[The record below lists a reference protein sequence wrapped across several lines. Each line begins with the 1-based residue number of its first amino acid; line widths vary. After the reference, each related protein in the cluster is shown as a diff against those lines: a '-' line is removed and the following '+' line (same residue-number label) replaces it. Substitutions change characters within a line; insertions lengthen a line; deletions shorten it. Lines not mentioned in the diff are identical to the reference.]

1 MALRLLPFRQYD
13 EQDVVNLFAL
23 TNADVL
29 ESTTGDGA
37 GSNGVFV
44 KVNGSAGGNF
54 DQELISYGSNS
65 YLGKTDYPFVNG
77 DMYPTVQL
85 EVTVADSGDAPLG
98 LTLNQTAKTDE
109 NGEKLIY
116 NTTKKEELQ
125 AVLPGQTV
133 PVATKGIFTLSA
145 NALVSGDASD
155 FTIGQGFEVADVSGR
170 IGPVADALG
179 DASLGM
185 IIGTG
190 SRTSS
195 GGLTDQFAGD
205 YVVVKLG

>member
-29 ESTTGDGA
+29 TGTAVDGK

-44 KVNGSAGGNF
+44 KVADGNF

-65 YLGKTDYPFVNG
+65 YLGKTDYPFVG
-77 DMYPTVQL
+77 SDMYPTVQL
-85 EVTVADSGDAPLG
+85 EVTAADSGDAPLG
-98 LTLNQTAKTDE
+98 LTLNQTAQADE
-109 NGEKLIY
+109 NGEKLLY

-125 AVLPGQTV
+125 AVLPGQAV
-133 PVATKGIFTLSA
+133 PIATKGIFTLGV
-145 NALVSGDASD
+145 NAIDGGAASI
-155 FTIGQGFEVADVSGR
+155 FTIGGGFEVSTADGKISG
-170 IGPVADALG
+170 VADALG
-179 DASLGM
+179 DSSLGM
-185 IIGTG
+185 VIGTG
-190 SRTSS
+190 SRTNS
-195 GGLTDQFAGD
+195 GGLTDQFSGD

>member
-13 EQDVVNLFAL
+13 EQDVINMFAL
-23 TNADVL
+23 QNADVL
-29 ESTTGDGA
+29 DSTTGDGA

-44 KVNGSAGGNF
+44 KITDGDF
-54 DQELISYGSNS
+54 DQDLITYSNNS
-65 YLGKTDYPFVNG
+65 YLGNTTQPFVGG

-85 EVTVADSGDAPLG
+85 EVGVAGSGEAPLG

-125 AVLPGQTV
+125 SVLPGQSV
-133 PVATKGIFTLSA
+133 PVATKGVFTIGINGLE
-145 NALVSGDASD
+145 ASD
-155 FTIGQGFEVADVSGR
+155 NAAFTVGQGFEVAGVDGS
-170 IGPVADALG
+170 IGPVATANG
-179 DASLGM
+179 ATSLGM
-185 IIGTG
+185 VIGKGT
-190 SRTSS
+190 RTSN
-195 GGLTDQFAGD
+195 GGLTDQFVGD

>member
-29 ESTTGDGA
+29 DSTTGDGK

-44 KVNGSAGGNF
+44 KVADGNF

-65 YLGKTDYPFVNG
+65 YLGKTDYPFVS
-77 DMYPTVQL
+77 DHMYPTVQL
-85 EVTVADSGDAPLG
+85 EVTAANSGDAPLG

-133 PVATKGIFTLSA
+133 PVATKGIFTLGK
-145 NALVSGDASD
+145 NALVGDSISNAGI
-155 FTIGQGFEVADVSGR
+155 TVGAGFEVADNGEISGVASTVGGTS
-170 IGPVADALG
+170 IGLV
-179 DASLGM
+179 
-185 IIGTG
+185 IGTG